1 MSEYEGYSKPITS
14 RCVKCGYEW
23 TVTAESLLAGH
34 GCAQC
39 AGNVRFTLD
48 EFQKRISRNHPGI
61 TLSGEIKNQ
70 KSRIKCH
77 CSDCGHS
84 WETSV
89 ASLAMG
95 HGCPVCAGNAK
106 PTQDEFVQAVK
117 KVNPTVEIVGEYI
130 NSKTNVLTRCKVC
143 GNEWM
148 ALPSSLK
155 HGSGCR
161 KCASARLSKE
171 RMISQEEFEARVAK
185 KNPKVKI
192 LGRYTGN
199 KNKVLTRCLIHN
211 IEWEAAPSNLLKNG
225 SGCPRCRIEKIKAAQ
240 RKSQEQFISE
250 MHSSNPNIEILG
262 EYVNSGTKVLCR
274 CKTCGNEWH
283 ASPSPLLKGHGCP
296 ECGKNKCHQTQRKSP
311 EQLIAEMHK
320 KHSEIEVLG
329 TYINSTTKIRFK
341 CNKCSNEWTAVP
353 QSLLGGSGC
362 PKCGREKMRESQSIG
377 LNELQKRVAEK
388 HPSVHISGEYK
399 NQKSRIKCQCD
410 KCGHVW
416 ETGAASLMLNHGCP
430 KCAGMAKRT
439 HEQFIEEMLQKHPNI
454 EVLGTYKNTKT
465 KIDLH
470 CKECDNTW
478 FATPNSLLNNGSG
491 CPVCGRARKKIDN
504 TQVPL
509 GF

>member
-1 MSEYEGYSKPITS
+1 MKKRPHKEFLATLESKNAHYAAGKIQILSEYEGYSKPITS

-23 TVTAESLLAGH
+23 TVTAENLLAGH

-48 EFQKRISRNHPGI
+48 ELQKRVSRNHPGI
-61 TLSGEIKNQ
+61 TLSDEIKNQ

-117 KVNPTVEIVGEYI
+117 KANPNVEIIGKYI

-155 HGSGCR
+155 NGSGCR

-211 IEWEAAPSNLLKNG
+211 LEWEAAPSNLLKNG
-225 SGCPRCRIEKIKAAQ
+225 SGRPRCRIEKIKAAQ
-240 RKSQEQFISE
+240 KKRPKQFS
-250 MHSSNPNIEILG
+250 
-262 EYVNSGTKVLCR
+262 
-274 CKTCGNEWH
+274 
-283 ASPSPLLKGHGCP
+283 
-296 ECGKNKCHQTQRKSP
+296 
-311 EQLIAEMHK
+311 
-320 KHSEIEVLG
+320 
-329 TYINSTTKIRFK
+329 
-341 CNKCSNEWTAVP
+341 
-353 QSLLGGSGC
+353 
-362 PKCGREKMRESQSIG
+362 
-377 LNELQKRVAEK
+377 
-388 HPSVHISGEYK
+388 
-399 NQKSRIKCQCD
+399 
-410 KCGHVW
+410 
-416 ETGAASLMLNHGCP
+416 
-430 KCAGMAKRT
+430 
-439 HEQFIEEMLQKHPNI
+439 
-454 EVLGTYKNTKT
+454 
-465 KIDLH
+465 
-470 CKECDNTW
+470 
-478 FATPNSLLNNGSG
+478 
-491 CPVCGRARKKIDN
+491 
-504 TQVPL
+504 
-509 GF
+509 